1 MDVTEVTTHVAAE
14 ERMGTGLLTTRAGDR
29 VLTRALYYVFLFAVF
44 FPYVRVAPV
53 GSDVQPSAVALAAL
67 LVLGSTAGRLPRVI
81 APLFVVMVGSV
92 LIAIPTGLSGVAV
105 RGLANYFSLFLI
117 SFAAYALLKTERGLS
132 RGFLKFTVWAWFVA
146 GMAQTFISRA
156 AFTQLLSNARTTA
169 DRGVVGL
176 APEPTSYGIHCML
189 LMLLVGELF
198 TGRTRAVLRGALLVQ
213 IFLFARSSMT
223 ILFLIVWGLLFLAT
237 RAGARRAVVVG
248 GSAFIVLVVA
258 LRALVGFA
266 EKTKGIRVLELAR
279 LVVTTPSLILVR
291 DNSISD
297 RVAAITFSF
306 MGAFQHWLIPHGFA
320 SWSQYILEIG
330 PTMARYIPYYT
341 VGDRIMSGYGAA
353 IYELGFLG
361 LVIPV
366 VVTRSIALRYHRDRA
381 KLVTIGVLLNLL
393 LLTAIPLAYPP
404 VAFLIGYFC
413 YHGICRT
420 GEPDDRHLVSDGII
434 PEPVPL
440 T

>member
-1 MDVTEVTTHVAAE
+1 MTEATAE
-14 ERMGTGLLTTRAGDR
+14 TELPVGALLTTRAGDR
-29 VLTRALYYVFLFAVF
+29 VLTRALYFVFLFAVF
-44 FPYVRVAPV
+44 FPFVRVAPV

-92 LIAIPTGLSGVAV
+92 FIAIPTGMSGVAV

-117 SFAAYALLKTERGLS
+117 SFATYALLKSEGGLS
-132 RGFLKFTVWAWFVA
+132 RGFLKSTVWAWFVA
-146 GMAQTFISRA
+146 GLAQTFVWRG

-189 LMLLVGELF
+189 LMLLVGDAF
-198 TGRTRAVLRGALLVQ
+198 TGRTRLLLRGALLIQ
-213 IFLFARSSMT
+213 ILLFARSSMT
-223 ILFLIVWGLLFLAT
+223 ILFLIVWGLLHLAT
-237 RAGARRAVVVG
+237 RAGARRALIVG
-248 GSAFIVLVVA
+248 GSALAVFIVVLRVLVD
-258 LRALVGFA
+258 LA

-306 MGAFQHWLIPHGFA
+306 MGAAQHWLIPHGFA
-320 SWSQYILEIG
+320 AWSQYILEMG
-330 PTMARYIPYYT
+330 PRMARYIPYYT

-361 LVIPV
+361 LVIPI
-366 VVTRSIALRYHRDRA
+366 VVTRSIALRYRDDRA
-381 KLVTIGVLLNLL
+381 KLVTIAVLLNLL

-413 YHGICRT
+413 YHGICR
-420 GEPDDRHLVSDGII
+420 PSDALDASPEYDAVV